1 MKNNVFW
8 LLFGSTALGLSLCG
22 IALYMMILFAM
33 AQDEILDFADD
44 VQVLREE
51 VEQRCLEEKTVPKIQ
66 FCIDGFSEY
75 HDFYIQLQV
84 AEPVIYSEEI
94 GQVDDLHIYDYFDND
109 SFENNDS
116 YESGFLATMPL
127 LVEGLDKNLW
137 LIIRD
142 DFIHIEELSE
152 ELNNLSDEDIS
163 DLRNDEDGLDIA
175 LKGAFYGIF
184 TLLFILALFLYFPV
198 RKLNRWINDIQHA
211 SEQIGKQNYEVRLPQ
226 YQTQP
231 LGNLALSFNS
241 MAEKIQD
248 HIRDKNVLA
257 NAIAH
262 ELRTPLTRFRL
273 ALGLLQRQPLEGL
286 AKELVDDLERYTD
299 DLEMITDNTLR
310 LATLRDSKIN
320 LQTINLDALINN
332 TGVKFAASFPH
343 LKVEVSNE
351 VCQLESDIGFL
362 QLALDNVLSNACHY
376 AESIVTLRQWQDD
389 KQVYIEITDDG
400 PGIPEKDVEYIQQAF
415 TRLDKSR
422 NRQTGGTGLG
432 LAIVRLAIQ
441 RMQGQLKFVPCKQ
454 GTKIQIILNGCC
466 QIDG

>member
-1 MKNNVFW
+1 MALWVICNWPCGDDQFY
-8 LLFGSTALGLSLCG
+8 LLL
-22 IALYMMILFAM
+22 
-33 AQDEILDFADD
+33 AQRRNA
-44 VQVLREE
+44 
-51 VEQRCLEEKTVPKIQ
+51 
-66 FCIDGFSEY
+66 
-75 HDFYIQLQV
+75 
-84 AEPVIYSEEI
+84 
-94 GQVDDLHIYDYFDND
+94 
-109 SFENNDS
+109 
-116 YESGFLATMPL
+116 
-127 LVEGLDKNLW
+127 
-137 LIIRD
+137 IRD
-142 DFIHIEELSE
+142 DFIEIEELNKELSEELSE
-152 ELNNLSDEDIS
+152 ELNNLSGEDIR

-211 SEQIGKQNYEVRLPQ
+211 SEQIGKQNYDVRLPQ

-320 LQTINLDALINN
+320 LQAIKLDALINN
-332 TGVKFAASFPH
+332 TGDKFAASFPQ
-343 LKVEVSNE
+343 LKLQVSSQA
-351 VCQLESDIGFL
+351 CQLESDIGFL

-376 AESIVTLRQWQDD
+376 AESIVTLRQWQNDNL
-389 KQVYIEITDDG
+389 VYIEITDDG

-432 LAIVRLAIQ
+432 LAIVRIAVQ
-441 RMQGQLKFVPCKQ
+441 RLQGELKFVPCEQ
-454 GTKIQIILNGCC
+454 GTKIQLILNGC
-466 QIDG
+466 